1 MRRVDEKVTWKAE
14 SGHSVEVADVSVT
27 PQSQAL
33 SVRCC
38 LGGWVWNRPVA
49 VLVERG
55 EVGERVPIIDVTRLI
70 QLGLYGLAS
79 VFGMVGL
86 VLWIK
91 ERRDSRG

>member
-1 MRRVDEKVTWKAE
+1 MRRADEKVMWKTE
-14 SGHSVEVADVSVT
+14 SGHSVQVADVSVT

-33 SVRCC
+33 SVRCR
-38 LGGWVWNRPVA
+38 LGGWVWNRPIA
-49 VLVERG
+49 VLIKRG
-55 EVGERVPIIDVTRLI
+55 EVEERVPIIDVSRLI
-70 QLGLYGLAS
+70 QLGLYGLAL